1 MEVSNDYSFSL
12 TLPEWAIA
20 ENKKLKPTYETIEDR
35 MREVLRFAR
44 RNTEEQTGGPFAAG
58 VFELDTG
65 RPVVVGVNRVMPH
78 LCSSAHAEVV
88 ALSLAQ
94 KMLKTFDLGAANVP
108 AHQLVV
114 NWRPCAMCYGA
125 TIWSGITSLVI
136 AGAGSK
142 VEDIT
147 GFDEGPLR
155 DNWKEELEQR
165 GISVTI
171 GVLHEEAL
179 AGLRYFAD
187 SGHFVYNARQD
198 SS

>member
-1 MEVSNDYSFSL
+1 MEASNDYSISL

-155 DNWKEELEQR
+155 DNWQEELEQR